1 MQHVAIDLGGKESQ
15 VCVRAAD
22 GQILH
27 ESKIATLR
35 LPQFLRRQAPSRVIL
50 ESCAEAFRIADAAT
64 ECQHEVR
71 VVPATL
77 VAAWVWE
84 RDASRR
90 IGATR
95 KC

>member
-50 ESCAEAFRIADAAT
+50 ESCAEAFRIA
-64 ECQHEVR
+64 
-71 VVPATL
+71 TL
-77 VAAWVWE
+77 
-84 RDASRR
+84 RRNASTRSASCRR
-90 IGATR
+90 P
-95 KC
+95 